1 MINTRISQPHEEWE
15 YPHQTPIAPNM
26 EISQADV
33 KGVARVVDEVEEEVV
48 DAATRSSLTRTMKMA
63 PPPHKNMDRWPLRHQ
78 PMMAHR

>member
-1 MINTRISQPHEEWE
+1 MIKTRNPQPNEERE
-15 YPHQTPIAPNM
+15 YPHHTPIALNM
-26 EISQADV
+26 EIFQADA

>member
-63 PPPHKNMDRWPLRHQ
+63 PPHTRIWIGGPFGTSL
-78 PMMAHR
+78 